1 MSVAAQI
8 PELTASSGPAL
19 HIPDGFL
26 SAPVAATGYVA
37 MGVALVVAVRMTD
50 RNLSDRAVPLMGVMG
65 AFIFAAQ
72 MMNFP
77 VAGGTSGHMVGG
89 ALAAIVLGPWA
100 AILVMTAVVG
110 LQALL
115 FQDGGLAALGA
126 NVTNMGTLAVLV
138 GWGVYVVLRPLE
150 RFSNS
155 GRVVAA
161 FAAAWISVEAAAL
174 ATSLQLVI
182 SDTSPF
188 DVVMPA
194 MLGVHA
200 LIGIGEGL
208 ITAAAVSFL
217 LVTRPDLLGV
227 RPAKANTTATDGVRA

>member
-1 MSVAAQI
+1 MSAIAPVPEMAAA
-8 PELTASSGPAL
+8 PGPAM

-26 SAPVAATGYVA
+26 SAPVSAAGYVA
-37 MGVALVVAVRMTD
+37 LGVALVVAIRMTD
-50 RNLSDRAVPLMGVMG
+50 RKLGERTVPLMGVMG

-77 VAGGTSGHMVGG
+77 VAGGTSGHMLGG

-115 FQDGGLAALGA
+115 FQDGGLAAIGA
-126 NVTNMGTLAVLV
+126 NVTNMGVLTAFV
-138 GWGVYVVLRPLE
+138 GYGVYLGLRPLQ
-150 RFSNS
+150 RFSTS
-155 GRVVAA
+155 GRAVAA
-161 FAAAWISVEAAAL
+161 FAAAWVSVEVAAF
-174 ATSLQLVI
+174 ATGLELVI

-188 DVVMPA
+188 SVVMPA

-227 RPAKANTTATDGVRA
+227 KREHRAAVAEGSRA

>member
-1 MSVAAQI
+1 MSMAAPI
-8 PELTASSGPAL
+8 SELSSASGPAL

-26 SAPVAATGYVA
+26 SAPVAAAGYVV
-37 MGVALVVAVRMTD
+37 MGIALVVAIRMTD
-50 RNLSDRAVPLMGVMG
+50 RNLGERTVPLMGVMG

-77 VAGGTSGHMVGG
+77 VAGGTSGHMLGG

-115 FQDGGLAALGA
+115 FQDGGIAALGA
-126 NVTNMGTLAVLV
+126 NVTNMGVLTAFV
-138 GWGVYVVLRPLE
+138 GYGVYVALRPLE
-150 RFSNS
+150 RFSTS
-155 GRVVAA
+155 GRAIAA
-161 FAAAWISVEAAAL
+161 FAAAWISVEAAAF
-174 ATSLQLVI
+174 ATSMQLVI

-200 LIGIGEGL
+200 LVGIGEGL

-217 LVTRPDLLGV
+217 LATRPDLLGV
-227 RPAKANTTATDGVRA
+227 RPRATAAASEGVRA